1 MSNIQN
7 KSAYGLFYSRDEAES
22 TIRELKEAGYNMD
35 QVSVIA
41 KNADQVAGYDTT
53 AGVGNKA
60 DEGATTGAVTGG
72 TLGGL
77 TGLLVGLGTLAIPG
91 IGPILLAGAGATALA
106 TTLAGAG
113 IGAVAGGLVGAL
125 AGLGIP
131 EERAKIYSDRVK
143 SGSYLVMVSG
153 TASEVDHAASIM
165 KRHGVEELDIYDAPA
180 SATTTATRATNTVV
194 DTPTTRRAIDTP
206 VTTTTTTTSTNTVN
220 PNVKVDTD
228 VENIKLYEERLVVDK
243 ERAKVG
249 EVGVSK
255 RVETDT
261 AEVAVPIQKE
271 RIVIERK
278 NVSNQ
283 SVVDPNTV
291 AFGEGEVVRMEAYE
305 ESANIQ
311 KQAFLREEVSI
322 RKEVEQETVQT
333 SETIRRE
340 ELDIDSD
347 GDVIQQ

>member
-1 MSNIQN
+1 MSSIQN

-41 KNADQVAGYDTT
+41 KNADQVAGYEATE
-53 AGVGNKA
+53 GVGNKA
-60 DEGATTGAVTGG
+60 DEGATAGAVTGG

-165 KRHGVEELDIYDAPA
+165 NRHGVEELDIYDAPA
-180 SATTTATRATNTVV
+180 SATTTATTANNTVV
-194 DTPTTRRAIDTP
+194 DTAATTREIDTP
-206 VTTTTTTTSTNTVN
+206 VTTTTNTTNTVN
-220 PNVKVDTD
+220 PNVRVDAD

-243 ERAKVG
+243 EREKVG

-261 AEVAVPIQKE
+261 AEVAIPIQKE

-283 SVVDPNTV
+283 TVVDPNTV
-291 AFGEGEVVRMEAYE
+291 TFGEGEVVRMEAYE

-311 KQAFLREEVSI
+311 KQAFVREEVSI
-322 RKEVEQETVQT
+322 RKEVEQETVQST
-333 SETIRRE
+333 ETIRRE

>member
-7 KSAYGLFYSRDEAES
+7 KSASGLYYSRDEAEAAV
-22 TIRELKEAGYNMD
+22 RDLKDAGYNMD

-41 KNADQVAGYDTT
+41 KDANQIAGHDTT
-53 AGVGNKA
+53 TGVGNKA

-91 IGPILLAGAGATALA
+91 IGPILLAGAGATTLA

-143 SGSYLVMVSG
+143 SGSYLVMVTG

-165 KRHGVEELDIYDAPA
+165 KRHGVEEFEIYNAPV
-180 SATTTATRATNTVV
+180 SATTTATTTTAAT
-194 DTPTTRRAIDTP
+194 TTAMDTP
-206 VTTTTTTTSTNTVN
+206 VSTTATTASVTTANTVN
-220 PNVKVDTD
+220 PNVKVDAD

-249 EVGVSK
+249 EVGVTK

-261 AEVAVPIQKE
+261 AEVAIPVQKE

-278 NVSNQ
+278 GVSNQ
-283 SVVDPNTV
+283 TVVDPNTV
-291 AFGEGEVVRMEAYE
+291 WFGEGEVVRMEAYE

-311 KQAFLREEVSI
+311 KQAFVREEVSI

-347 GDVIQQ
+347 GDVIQQS